1 MSLFRR
7 GNRRREEIR
16 RNRPDQVG
24 WFDAFRSEGMSGS
37 LMIAAVFAALATA
50 VLLTRP
56 EVLSYRPGQFL
67 RHDVVSRVDFS
78 FYDADRH
85 AAAQQVARDAEP
97 RVYIATEDVPA
108 KVEELLLTLPQRV
121 AGLQLEQ
128 LPEPLRAVLD
138 GASLAKL
145 HETAHRQP
153 NVSWEESV
161 RAYIASV
168 RKLDLVILPDA
179 QRAEEVGRMIRLPG
193 RGTVRG
199 ELALAPSM
207 TEELSARLNRPAG
220 EAFSALLFPK
230 IVRLTL
236 ATLTPTHVRDEAATA
251 AARNAAADRVPETA
265 GTIIFRANQEL
276 VRRGEI
282 DHREW
287 RLLRAENEAFRATF
301 TSGRW
306 LERLG
311 LFGAVLLLT
320 LALCGYIVAY
330 QPRIVRNHARG
341 VGIAALMLSMLLLAQ
356 LAGIGS
362 NQLHLFATAPTVLV
376 AMIVAIAYD
385 QRFALG
391 VGGIHAVLVTLGLGE
406 SLSFFMVLWLGVM
419 VACYLLDDVRSRDK
433 LVRVGGGVSIA
444 LALGTVVSGLLSS
457 DPPPYILRNAIYA
470 GAAGM
475 ASGFIVLGILPFIE
489 KAFRITTS
497 MTLLELADVS
507 HPLLRR
513 LAAEA
518 PGTWSHS
525 LNVAALAEEAA
536 EAVGANSL
544 LCRVGAY
551 YHDIGKANKADYFIE
566 NQQGGASRH
575 LNLSPSVSLLIIVGH
590 VKDGLEMAREYN
602 LPTVLNAFIQQHHG
616 TTLVEYFYREAL
628 NRTQT
633 QSPAQ
638 AVSESQYRYPGP
650 KPRSRETA
658 ILMICDAVESAC
670 RAMPEPSAKRIE
682 AIVHE
687 IAIRRL
693 LDGQFDEC
701 DLTMRELELIERS
714 VIRTLLGIYHG
725 RIAYP
730 STQALTRGPTDAG
743 AAEPGTAVPE
753 QDTLEAQSA

>member
-1 MSLFRR
+1 MSWFRR
-7 GNRRREEIR
+7 VSRRREEIR
-16 RNRPDQVG
+16 RNRPDQAR
-24 WFDAFRSEGMSGS
+24 WTDLLRSEGIAGS
-37 LMIAAVFAALATA
+37 LVVVGVFVTLASA
-50 VLLTRP
+50 ILFTRP
-56 EVLSYRPGQFL
+56 EIVPYRPGQFL
-67 RHDVVSRVDFS
+67 KHDVVSRVDFS

-97 RVYIATEDVPA
+97 RVYAATDDVLSEIEDQ
-108 KVEELLLTLPQRV
+108 LLTLPQRV
-121 AGLQLEQ
+121 AGLHLEQ
-128 LPEPLRAVLD
+128 LPPQLRSILD

-145 HETAHRQP
+145 HEVAARQP
-153 NVSWEESV
+153 NPAWEDSV
-161 RAYIASV
+161 RAYVAAL
-168 RKLDLVILPDA
+168 RRMDLVILPDR
-179 QRAEEVGRMIRLPG
+179 QRIEEVGRMIRLPG
-193 RGTVRG
+193 RGTIRG
-199 ELALAPSM
+199 ELALSPSM
-207 TEELSARLNRPAG
+207 RDELASRLNRPAS

-230 IVRLTL
+230 VVALTL
-236 ATLTPTHVRDEAATA
+236 ARLTPTHVLDEAATA
-251 AARNAAADRVPETA
+251 AARNAAAERVPETA
-265 GTIIFRANQEL
+265 GTIVVRANQEL

-282 DHREW
+282 DQRGW
-287 RLLRAENEAFRATF
+287 RLLRAEHEAFRATLAG
-301 TSGRW
+301 GRW

-320 LALCGYIVAY
+320 FALCGYIVAY
-330 QPRIVRNHARG
+330 QARIVRNHARG
-341 VGIAALMLSMLLLAQ
+341 AGIAALLLSMLLLAQ
-356 LAGIGS
+356 LAGLGS
-362 NQLHLFATAPTVLV
+362 SELHLFAVGPTVLV

-419 VACYLLDDVRSRDK
+419 VACYLLDDVRTRDK
-433 LVRVGGGVSIA
+433 LIRVGGAASIA

-457 DPPPYILRNAIYA
+457 DPPAFILRNAVHA
-470 GAAGM
+470 AAAGM
-475 ASGFIVLGILPFIE
+475 AAGFIVLGILPFIE
-489 KAFRITTS
+489 RAFRITTS

-536 EAVGANSL
+536 DAVGANSL

-551 YHDIGKANKADYFIE
+551 YHDVGKINKADYFIE
-566 NQQGGASRH
+566 NQRGGASRH

-590 VKDGLEMAREYN
+590 VKDGLALAREYN

-616 TTLVEYFYREAL
+616 TTLVEYFYREA
-628 NRTQT
+628 RSRG
-633 QSPAQ
+633 QSQPAPQ
-638 AVSESQYRYPGP
+638 VVSETQYRYPGP

-670 RAMPEPSAKRIE
+670 RAMTEPSATRVE
-682 AIVHE
+682 GMVHE
-687 IAIRRL
+687 IILRRL

-701 DLTMRELELIERS
+701 DVTMRELELIERS
-714 VIRTLLGIYHG
+714 VIRTLLSINHG

-730 STQALTRGPTDAG
+730 STQALTH
-743 AAEPGTAVPE
+743 PE
-753 QDTLEAQSA
+753 TPASTGGQDTLEAQSA

>member
-1 MSLFRR
+1 MNWFRR
-7 GNRRREEIR
+7 VSRRREEIR
-16 RNRPDQVG
+16 RNRPDQVR
-24 WFDAFRSEGMSGS
+24 WSDVLRSEGIAGS
-37 LMIAAVFAALATA
+37 LVIAGVFVVMATA
-50 VLLTRP
+50 ILLTRP
-56 EVLSYRPGQFL
+56 EVISYRPGQFL

-97 RVYIATEDVPA
+97 RVYAATEDVLS
-108 KVEELLLTLPQRV
+108 KVEEQLITLPQRV

-128 LPEPLRAVLD
+128 LPEPLRSVLD

-145 HETAHRQP
+145 HETANRHP
-153 NVSWEESV
+153 NPTWEESV
-161 RAYIASV
+161 RAYMSAV
-168 RKLDLVILPDA
+168 RKLDLVILPDE

-193 RGTVRG
+193 RGTIRG
-199 ELALAPSM
+199 ELAFSISM
-207 TEELSARLNRPAG
+207 SDELSARLNRPAS
-220 EAFSALLFPK
+220 EAFSSLLFPK

-236 ATLTPTHVRDEAATA
+236 AMLKPTHELDEAATA
-251 AARNAAADRVPETA
+251 AARNAAADRVPEAA
-265 GTIIFRANQEL
+265 GMVVFRANQEL

-282 DHREW
+282 DQRDW
-287 RLLRAENEAFRATF
+287 RLLRAENEAFRATLS
-301 TSGRW
+301 SGRW

-341 VGIAALMLSMLLLAQ
+341 VGLAALMLSMLLLAQ

-376 AMIVAIAYD
+376 AMIIAIAYD

-433 LVRVGGGVSIA
+433 LVRVGGGVSVA
-444 LALGTVVSGLLSS
+444 LALGTVVSGLLAS
-457 DPPPYILRNAIYA
+457 DPPAYILRNAVYA

-475 ASGFIVLGILPFIE
+475 AAGFIVLGILPFIE

-551 YHDIGKANKADYFIE
+551 YHDVGKINKADYFIE

-590 VKDGLEMAREYN
+590 VKDGLELAREYN

-616 TTLVEYFYREAL
+616 TTLVEFFYREAL
-628 NRTQT
+628 SREQAQPVPQT
-633 QSPAQ
+633 
-638 AVSESQYRYPGP
+638 VSETQYRYPGP

-670 RAMPEPSAKRIE
+670 RAMPEPSATRIE
-682 AIVHE
+682 SIVHE

-730 STQALTRGPTDAG
+730 STRALTQG
-743 AAEPGTAVPE
+743 APAAPAPGVAEVG

>member
-1 MSLFRR
+1 MSWSRR
-7 GNRRREEIR
+7 VNRRREEIR
-16 RNRPDQVG
+16 RNRPDQAR
-24 WFDAFRSEGMSGS
+24 WTDLLRSEGIAGS
-37 LMIAAVFAALATA
+37 LVVAGVFVAVATA
-50 VLLTRP
+50 ILFTRP
-56 EVLSYRPGQFL
+56 EVVPYRPGQFL

-97 RVYIATEDVPA
+97 RVYAATDDVVADLEDQ
-108 KVEELLLTLPQRV
+108 LLTLPQRV

-128 LPEPLRAVLD
+128 LPEPLRSVLD

-145 HETAHRQP
+145 HEIATKQP
-153 NVSWEESV
+153 NPAWEESV
-161 RAYIASV
+161 RAYAAAL
-168 RKLDLVILPDA
+168 RRLDLIILPDR
-179 QRAEEVGRMIRLPG
+179 QRLEEVGRMIRLPG
-193 RGTVRG
+193 RGSLRG
-199 ELALAPSM
+199 ELALSPSM
-207 TEELSARLNRPAG
+207 RDELAARLNRAAS
-220 EAFSALLFPK
+220 ETFSSLLFPK
-230 IVRLTL
+230 IVALTVASL
-236 ATLTPTHVRDEAATA
+236 KPTHVLDEAATA
-251 AARNAAADRVPETA
+251 AARNAAAERVPESA
-265 GTIIFRANQEL
+265 GMIIVRANQEL

-282 DHREW
+282 DQRAW
-287 RLLRAENEAFRATF
+287 RLLRAEHEAFRATIAG
-301 TSGRW
+301 GRW

-311 LFGAVLLLT
+311 LFGAVVLLT
-320 LALCGYIVAY
+320 FALGGYIVAH

-341 VGIAALMLSMLLLAQ
+341 AGIAALLLSMLLLAQ

-362 NQLHLFATAPTVLV
+362 SDLHLFATAPTVLV

-406 SLSFFMVLWLGVM
+406 SLAFFMVLWLGVM
-419 VACYLLDDVRSRDK
+419 VACYLLDDVRTRDK
-433 LVRVGGGVSIA
+433 LIRVGGGASIA
-444 LALGTVVSGLLSS
+444 LALGTIVSGLLAN
-457 DPPPYILRNAIYA
+457 DPPAFLLRNAVYA
-470 GAAGM
+470 AAAGL
-475 ASGFIVLGILPFIE
+475 AAGFIVLGILPFIE

-536 EAVGANSL
+536 DAVQANSL

-551 YHDIGKANKADYFIE
+551 YHDVGKINKADYFIE
-566 NQQGGASRH
+566 NQQGNTSRH

-590 VKDGLEMAREYN
+590 VKDGLELAREYG

-616 TTLVEYFYREAL
+616 TTLVEYFYREAC
-628 NRTQT
+628 NRE
-633 QSPAQ
+633 QSQPMPQ
-638 AVSESQYRYPGP
+638 GVSETQYRYPGP
-650 KPRSRETA
+650 KPRTRETA

-670 RAMPEPSAKRIE
+670 RAMSEPSATRVE
-682 AIVHE
+682 GVVHE
-687 IAIRRL
+687 IILRRL

-714 VIRTLLGIYHG
+714 VIRTLLGIFHG

-730 STQALTRGPTDAG
+730 STQSLTQGATTAPNVPTEG
-743 AAEPGTAVPE
+743 